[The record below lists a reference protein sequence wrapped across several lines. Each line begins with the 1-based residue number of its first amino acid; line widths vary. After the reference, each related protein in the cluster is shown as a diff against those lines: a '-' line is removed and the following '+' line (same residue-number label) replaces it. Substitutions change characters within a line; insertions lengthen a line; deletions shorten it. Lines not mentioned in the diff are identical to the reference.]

1 MDELDGPARAMIE
14 ATNRGDSEAVVAAF
28 APDAVLNDWGRTFTG
43 HDEIGHWDR
52 DENTGTHN
60 QIRVTSVA
68 HRGEAL
74 KVGIS
79 VSGGG
84 FNGEGSFTFE
94 IQGGLI
100 SRLTIT

>member
-1 MDELDGPARAMIE
+1 MID

-43 HDEIGHWDR
+43 REEIGRWDR
-52 DENTGTHN
+52 DENTGTQN
-60 QIRVTSVA
+60 QIQVTSVA

-84 FNGEGSFTFE
+84 FNGDGSFTFE
-94 IQGGLI
+94 IKDGLI
-100 SRLTIT
+100 SHLTIT